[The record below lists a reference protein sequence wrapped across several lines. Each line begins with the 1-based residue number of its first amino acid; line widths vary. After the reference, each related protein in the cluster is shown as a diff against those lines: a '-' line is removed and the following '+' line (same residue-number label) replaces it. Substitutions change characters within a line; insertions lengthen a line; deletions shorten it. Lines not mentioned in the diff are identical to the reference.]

1 MWQFLDSWSQNQ
13 QNPLTLQPFIPY
25 TTFLG
30 LKQCT
35 RTDEQAA
42 AASKIA
48 MMESNIIAACNEKME
63 ESNNL
68 LRQMAITLQ
77 QASQK

>member
-1 MWQFLDSWSQNQ
+1 MVVSGLLVAKLTK
-13 QNPLTLQPFIPY
+13 PLKLQPFIPY

-42 AASKIA
+42 AASKIEK
-48 MMESNIIAACNEKME
+48 MEYNIAAFNEKME

-77 QASQK
+77 QDKAAQK

>member
-1 MWQFLDSWSQNQ
+1 MWQFLDFWSQNQ

-35 RTDEQAA
+35 RTDEQA
-42 AASKIA
+42 SKIE